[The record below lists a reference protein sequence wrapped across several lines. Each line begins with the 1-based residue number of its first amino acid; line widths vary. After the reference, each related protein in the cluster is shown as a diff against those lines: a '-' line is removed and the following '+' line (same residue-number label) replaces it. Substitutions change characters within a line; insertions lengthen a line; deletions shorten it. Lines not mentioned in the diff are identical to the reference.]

1 MLPSV
6 IETDSQKEENSNNEI
21 ELNFVINNLIKTN
34 EDLKKANAHLNNK
47 NKEIVDSIQYAR
59 LIHQAILPKQRHF
72 DRAFNNSF
80 YIYQPKD
87 IIGGDFYWV
96 TKVDDLSYVVLGDCT
111 GHGVP
116 GALLS
121 VLGHSLLNYIVHGKN
136 ILSCK
141 EIITELDQRVIDS
154 FHMAQE
160 ERFNNDWMD
169 ISICCYNNKTRILEF
184 SGAMQSL
191 YLIRENNLFE
201 YEGNKFPVAG
211 WQIETERNFISHQI
225 KIQKNDT
232 IYILSD
238 GISDQFGGP
247 KNKKFNRRR
256 LKELL
261 LTVSKINME
270 KQKEMI
276 LHVLNKWKGNEEQ
289 VDDISLIGIGF

>member
-1 MLPSV
+1 MLPFIENKTLPHNQRLNNDNEISSV
-6 IETDSQKEENSNNEI
+6 IND
-21 ELNFVINNLIKTN
+21 LIKTN
-34 EDLKKANAHLNNK
+34 EYLKLNNIHLNNK

-72 DRAFNNSF
+72 DRAFKESF
-80 YIYQPKD
+80 HIYQPKD

-96 TKVDDLSYVVLGDCT
+96 TNVDELSYVILGDCT

-121 VLGHSLLNYIVHGKN
+121 ILGYSLLNYIVHGKN

-141 EIITELDQRVIDS
+141 DIITELDQRVIDS

-160 ERFNNDWMD
+160 ERFNNDWID
-169 ISICCYNNKTRILEF
+169 ISICCYNNKTNMLEF

-191 YLIRENNLFE
+191 YLIRNENLFE
-201 YEGNKFPVAG
+201 YKGNKFPVAG
-211 WQIETERNFISHQI
+211 WQIESKRNFKSHFI
-225 KIQKNDT
+225 DIYKNDT

-238 GISDQFGGP
+238 GLSDQFGGP
-247 KNKKFNRRR
+247 QNKKFNIRR

-261 LTVSKINME
+261 LSVSKLSMD

-276 LHVLNKWKGNEEQ
+276 LHIFNKWKGDQEQ
-289 VDDISLIGIGF
+289 VDDISLIGIKF

>member
-1 MLPSV
+1 MSSLL
-6 IETDSQKEENSNNEI
+6 ENKNTSTLTSNNNI
-21 ELNFVINNLIKTN
+21 ELDFIINDLIKTN
-34 EDLKKANAHLNNK
+34 EYLKRANTHLNNK
-47 NKEIVDSIQYAR
+47 NKEIVDSIKYAR

-72 DRAFNNSF
+72 DKAFNESF

-87 IIGGDFYWV
+87 FIGGDFYWV
-96 TKVDDLSYVVLGDCT
+96 ANVDALSYVILGDCT

-121 VLGHSLLNYIVHGKN
+121 ILGHSLLNYIILGKN

-141 EIITELDQRVIDS
+141 KIITELDQRVINS
-154 FHMAQE
+154 FHMAQG

-169 ISICCYNNKTRILEF
+169 ISICCYNNKTKLLEF

-191 YLIRENNLFE
+191 YLIRNEKLLE

-211 WQIETERNFISHQI
+211 WQIENERNFISHQLS
-225 KIQKNDT
+225 IQKNDT
-232 IYILSD
+232 IYLLSD

-247 KNKKFNRRR
+247 QNKKFNRHR

-261 LTVSKINME
+261 IFVSKLPMD
-270 KQKEMI
+270 KPKEMI
-276 LHVLNKWKGNEEQ
+276 LHVINKWKGNEEQ
-289 VDDISLIGIGF
+289 VDDISLIGIKF

>member
-6 IETDSQKEENSNNEI
+6 IETDSQKKENSNNEI
-21 ELNFVINNLIKTN
+21 ELNFVINDLIKTN

-87 IIGGDFYWV
+87 FIGGDFYWV
-96 TKVDDLSYVVLGDCT
+96 TKVDDLSFVVLGDCT

-141 EIITELDQRVIDS
+141 EIITELDQKVIDS

-169 ISICCYNNKTRILEF
+169 ISICCYNNKTGILEF

-191 YLIRENNLFE
+191 YLVRNGNLFE

-211 WQIETERNFISHQI
+211 WQIETERNFISHKI

-247 KNKKFNRRR
+247 QNKKFNRRR

-261 LTVSKINME
+261 LSVSKINLE

-289 VDDISLIGIGF
+289 VDDICLIGIRF

>member
-1 MLPSV
+1 MPTEIFQNTSYNQRL
-6 IETDSQKEENSNNEI
+6 NNDV
-21 ELNFVINNLIKTN
+21 ELNFIIDDLLKTN
-34 EDLKKANAHLNNK
+34 EDLKRANIHLNSK

-72 DRAFNNSF
+72 DRAFKESF

-87 IIGGDFYWV
+87 FIGGDFYWV
-96 TKVDDLSYVVLGDCT
+96 TKVEELSYIILGDCT

-141 EIITELDQRVIDS
+141 EIITELDQKVIDS

-169 ISICCYNNKTRILEF
+169 ISICCYNNKTNILEF

-191 YLIRENNLFE
+191 YLIRNENLFE

-211 WQIETERNFISHQI
+211 WQIESERNFISHFI
-225 KIQKNDT
+225 NIQKNDI
-232 IYILSD
+232 IYLLSD
-238 GISDQFGGP
+238 GLSDQFGGP
-247 KNKKFNRRR
+247 QNKKFNRRR

-261 LTVSKINME
+261 LSVSNLNMD

-276 LHVLNKWKGNEEQ
+276 LHVFNKWKGNEEQ
-289 VDDISLIGIGF
+289 VDDVCLIGIKF

>member
-1 MLPSV
+1 MSSLLENIKNSSPTSNSDIGLTFI
-6 IETDSQKEENSNNEI
+6 IE
-21 ELNFVINNLIKTN
+21 NLIKTN
-34 EDLKKANAHLNNK
+34 EDLKLANSQLNDK
-47 NKEIVDSIQYAR
+47 NKEIVDSIKYAR

-72 DRAFNNSF
+72 DRAFKESF

-87 IIGGDFYWV
+87 FIGGDFYWV
-96 TKVDDLSYVVLGDCT
+96 TNVDDLSYVILGDCT

-121 VLGHSLLNYIVHGKN
+121 VLGHSLLNYIILGKN

-154 FHMAQE
+154 FHMAHE

-169 ISICCYNNKTRILEF
+169 ISICCYNNKTKLLEF

-191 YLIRENNLFE
+191 YLIRNEKLLE
-201 YEGNKFPVAG
+201 YKGNKFPVAG
-211 WQIETERNFISHQI
+211 WQIENERNFISHQLT
-225 KIQKNDT
+225 IQKNDT
-232 IYILSD
+232 IYLLSD

-261 LTVSKINME
+261 ISVSKLPID

-276 LHVLNKWKGNEEQ
+276 LHIINKWKGNEEQ
-289 VDDISLIGIGF
+289 VDDISLIGIKF

>member
-1 MLPSV
+1 MLPSFV
-6 IETDSQKEENSNNEI
+6 NTDVTTVKSYNDE
-21 ELNFVINNLIKTN
+21 ELNYIIYDLIKTN
-34 EDLKKANAHLNNK
+34 EELKSANTHLNNK

-72 DRAFNNSF
+72 DRAFSSSF
-80 YIYQPKD
+80 FIYQPKD

-96 TKVDDLSYVVLGDCT
+96 TKVDDLSFVVLGDCT

-141 EIITELDQRVIDS
+141 DIITELDQKVIDS
-154 FHMAQE
+154 FHMAHE
-160 ERFNNDWMD
+160 ERFNNDWID
-169 ISICCYNNKTRILEF
+169 ISICCYNNKTGFLEF

-211 WQIETERNFISHQI
+211 WQIETERNFISHHIQ
-225 KIQKNDT
+225 IQKNDT
-232 IYILSD
+232 IYLLSD
-238 GISDQFGGP
+238 GLSDQFGGP
-247 KNKKFNRRR
+247 QNKKFNRRR

-261 LTVSKINME
+261 IFVSKLPME

-276 LHVLNKWKGNEEQ
+276 LHTFYKWKGNEEQ
-289 VDDISLIGIGF
+289 VDDISLIGIRF